1 MCLDKS
7 RKKRETLI
15 MSLFLFI
22 LAVIAMLTTLGI
34 LFAGIFAMA
43 KGGEFQAKWSNKLMR
58 LRVLFQAISIALLVA
73 VAWAFQHKM

>member
-1 MCLDKS
+1 
-7 RKKRETLI
+7 

-22 LAVIAMLTTLGI
+22 LAVLAMLATAGV
-34 LFAGIFAMA
+34 LFAGFFSMA

>member
-1 MCLDKS
+1 
-7 RKKRETLI
+7 

>member
-1 MCLDKS
+1 
-7 RKKRETLI
+7 

-22 LAVIAMLTTLGI
+22 LAVLAMLATAGV
-34 LFAGIFAMA
+34 LFAGFFAMA

-58 LRVLFQAISIALLVA
+58 LRVLFQAIAIALLVA